1 MPKSRFRRRRGFVS
15 GARGGLPLPSLAT
28 NESEQPMIDIDFSE
42 LLGPPPHTVR
52 RPIHVSSPN
61 LAATRYADE
70 LLDAYSSWLFFER
83 HFLHIGRFGVAK
95 ALGMIDTVVTNNA
108 LKPRL
113 AGLRRAGPPSGVGA
127 GRGRLASRPPCA
139 ANARG
144 SLKSRA

>member
-1 MPKSRFRRRRGFVS
+1 
-15 GARGGLPLPSLAT
+15 
-28 NESEQPMIDIDFSE
+28 MIDIDFSE

-95 ALGMIDTVVTNNA
+95 ALGMIDTVVTNNVGA
-108 LKPRL
+108 AFHLRSSRDLPDY
-113 AGLRRAGPPSGVGA
+113 AGPARRAGLVLAAASLGVD
-127 GRGRLASRPPCA
+127 RLTRLTPEV
-139 ANARG
+139 R
-144 SLKSRA
+144 